1 MLIDECICMR
11 SWFARVISS
20 SFSFDLSVQNFICRV
35 GYPWL
40 STLSPKLYKC
50 RWLRIINC
58 HQPSNKRKTQNWQI
72 TNFSLFW
79 ITIEVLYFY
88 ANRFEYKLETNQYY
102 QQKNLIAFSSKNPCK
117 FLISTNSFSVVCMC
131 VLQAVVGND
140 HYLIASCI
148 WESAY
153 TITI

>member
-1 MLIDECICMR
+1 MLIDECIFMR
-11 SWFARVISS
+11 SWFVRVISS

-40 STLSPKLYKC
+40 PTLSPKLYKC

-58 HQPSNKRKTQNWQI
+58 HQPSNKWKTQNWQI

-102 QQKNLIAFSSKNPCK
+102 QKNIWSRFHLKIHENFWKARIL
-117 FLISTNSFSVVCMC
+117 FLWYVC
-131 VLQAVVGND
+131 VFYKL
-140 HYLIASCI
+140 L
-148 WESAY
+148 
-153 TITI
+153 